1 MTNDEAT
8 TGGPVGSRRVPRQGM
23 GGAPVGSTLS
33 IVLAVVAV
41 VAGFLILRNITGDSD
56 TTAGG
61 TTADDATTITT
72 VAGDAAALP
81 TTVAPTTTVPTDVRV
96 TEGASVLV
104 ANANTVGGSA
114 GAMTRTLTLAEYTL
128 VEPPV
133 NATGPNVDDSIV
145 YYDASVAAARDVA
158 ESVAR
163 DLGGLTVLE
172 LPTPAPVDSA
182 SIGDAGVLLL
192 LGNNQAGRSIEEL
205 SAANTAEAANE
216 APAPAGSD
224 TTSDTT
230 ADTTADTAADG

>member
-1 MTNDEAT
+1 MTNDEA

-33 IVLAVVAV
+33 IVLAVIAV
-41 VAGFLILRNITGDSD
+41 IAGFLILRSITGDAD

-61 TTADDATTITT
+61 DAVDGATTITT
-72 VAGDAAALP
+72 VASDGAALP
-81 TTVAPTTTVPTDVRV
+81 TTVVTTTTVPTDVRV
-96 TEGASVLV
+96 TDGASVLV

-114 GAMTRTLTLAEYTL
+114 GAMTRTLTLAEYSV

-145 YYDASVAAARDVA
+145 YYDPSVAAARDVA
-158 ESVAR
+158 DSVAR

-182 SIGDAGVLLL
+182 TIGDAGVLVL

-205 SAANTAEAANE
+205 STTTVAEDAATE

-224 TTSDTT
+224 TDT
-230 ADTTADTAADG
+230 DDG